1 MKQSIIAVIITAIVG
16 VCGGSLGLKPPT
28 GGNLTT
34 TSAGEQVTNIVAQ
47 TTQQTTSKLTKPQ
60 QTTNCNT
67 IQKPTGVV
75 QETTGQQ
82 ATTNISISLP
92 QETSG
97 IQTTAEIQTTKHP
110 QNTVEIQTTKHP
122 QNTVE
127 IQTTKR
133 PQNTGNVSTTKPQ
146 QTTGVQ
152 TTKPENNQNKSFA
165 RQVVDLVNKE
175 RNKAGLNS
183 LSIDTKIESAAM
195 VRSKKIEKSFSHT
208 RPDGSSFSTVLS
220 ESGVSFRGAGEN
232 IAWGQKSPEEVMN
245 GWMNSSGHRANILYS
260 NFKNIGVAYYVGS
273 NGRTYWTQLFTY

>member
-28 GGNLTT
+28 GGNVTT
-34 TSAGEQVTNIVAQ
+34 TPAGEQVTNIVAQ
-47 TTQQTTSKLTKPQ
+47 TTQPTTTCKSTKPQ
-60 QTTNCNT
+60 QTANCNI

-75 QETTGQQ
+75 LETTWQQ
-82 ATTNISISLP
+82 ATTNISTSSP

-97 IQTTAEIQTTKHP
+97 IQTTSEFQTTKRP
-110 QNTVEIQTTKHP
+110 QSTVEIQTTKRP

-133 PQNTGNVSTTKPQ
+133 PQNTGNGSTTKPQ
-146 QTTGVQ
+146 PTTGAQ
-152 TTKPENNQNKSFA
+152 TTKPENKSFA
-165 RQVVDLVNKE
+165 RQVVELVNKE

-195 VRSKKIEKSFSHT
+195 VRSKEIEKSFSHT
-208 RPDGSSFSTVLS
+208 RPNGSSFSTVLS
-220 ESGVSFRGAGEN
+220 ESDVNFRGAGEN
-232 IAWGQKSPEEVMN
+232 IAWGQRSPEEVMN
-245 GWMNSSGHRANILYS
+245 GWMNSSGHRANILNS

>member
-97 IQTTAEIQTTKHP
+97 IQTTA
-110 QNTVEIQTTKHP
+110 EIQTTKHP